1 MLSVGTRSK
10 PVEGHATRRPAGLYS
25 DRGGEHGKA
34 DSAGDLSNAP
44 GEQDMPQ
51 SRCCCRLRPYKD
63 SAGLPSAMFPP
74 TSIAEAPTPLIV
86 RLKKRNGFKP
96 R

>member
-1 MLSVGTRSK
+1 MLSSGTLAK

-44 GEQDMPQ
+44 GEHHMPQ
-51 SRCCCRLRPYKD
+51 TRTSPPLAAFKKFSGPAFPHVPD
-63 SAGLPSAMFPP
+63 DILSGGSPSA
-74 TSIAEAPTPLIV
+74 
-86 RLKKRNGFKP
+86 P
-96 R
+96 RHPATAQRI

>member
-44 GEQDMPQ
+44 GEHYMPQ
-51 SRCCCRLRPYKD
+51 ARNPPPLAALQRFSGSAFCHVPADIHSGGPD
-63 SAGLPSAMFPP
+63 SAHRPP
-74 TSIAEAPTPLIV
+74 
-86 RLKKRNGFKP
+86 
-96 R
+96 